1 VTRARVAP
9 AIRGTDFY
17 MTPVALDYETF
28 YSPKLK
34 YSVKTM
40 IAEQYCRHDLF
51 DPYMIAASDGST
63 CWAGHPKDFYWP
75 AVENKLGLAHNSYF
89 DESVTA
95 EMDRRGMKPGHNPS
109 QWHCTAN
116 LTSFLCNRRS
126 LDQAVEHLYGV
137 KLDKS
142 MRSDAKDK
150 RWQDFSETE
159 QKAMLDYAR
168 RDAYW
173 CWKLWNDHSHK
184 WPTLERRLSQLT
196 VAQGRRG
203 VQINVDLLD
212 QYICQTH
219 EMKMNTEEQIPWIKD
234 ADDEEWEDFKTKPTS
249 TKCIA
254 EQCRR
259 KNIPCPPTKSDD
271 EEGYQLWE
279 DTYHKDH
286 PWIMAV
292 SAWRSINKLYRTFV
306 RVKERLRDDGTLP
319 FGLKYFGAHTGRWS
333 GDAGVNFQNMR
344 KIPVFCNEFGLM
356 EMNEKRC
363 IKAVEHYDEIG
374 QWPEWVRWAIDFR
387 NLVMPRPGTKMIVS
401 DLSQIEPRVL
411 AWLCGD
417 TKMLELLQA
426 GFGPYEAHAR
436 ASMDW
441 VGGKLKDENKALYA
455 LAKARVLA
463 LGYGAG
469 WEKFIKMAMTLAGLD
484 ITEGDPEFEWIA
496 NPRTGVLEQKPGFGK
511 RSREI
516 VKDFRAQNPLISG
529 ESGIWKT
536 LDKKFKESV
545 GSDFTMNLPSG
556 RKMIYSR
563 VRCERRVKP
572 NSDTGKPEWEHVY
585 TCDIG
590 GKRTK
595 SYGGKLTENIT
606 QAVAR
611 DVFGEHLIAMED
623 NGWTNLFS
631 VHDEAVLEV
640 DESVTAKDVEHAMSK
655 CPDWLK
661 GCPIAAEAKEVEFY
675 CK

>member
-1 VTRARVAP
+1 
-9 AIRGTDFY
+9 
-17 MTPVALDYETF
+17 MTPVAIDYET
-28 YSPKLK
+28 YYAPKLK

-63 CWAGHPKDFYWP
+63 CWAGPIKDFNWS
-75 AVENKLGLAHNSYF
+75 AVDGQLGLAHNSYF

-95 EMDRRGMKPGHNPS
+95 ELDRREWKPKSNPA

-126 LDQAVEHLYGV
+126 LDQAVEFLYGV
-137 KLDKS
+137 RLDKS
-142 MRSDAKDK
+142 MRSDAKNK
-150 RWQDFSETE
+150 RWQDFNPDE
-159 QKAMLDYAR
+159 QKHMLDYAR

-173 CWKLWNDHSHK
+173 CWKIWNDHSHK

-203 VQINVDLLD
+203 VQINVELLD
-212 QYICQTH
+212 LYICQSH
-219 EMKMNTEEQIPWIKD
+219 EMKHNTEQMIPWIKD
-234 ADDEEWEDFKTKPTS
+234 SEDDEEGWDDFNTKPTS

-259 KNIPCPPTKSDD
+259 KGIPCPPTKSDD
-271 EEGYQLWE
+271 EEGYQAWE
-279 DTYHKDH
+279 DTYAKDH
-286 PWIMAV
+286 PWILAV
-292 SAWRSINKLYRTFV
+292 SAWRSINKIYKTFV
-306 RVKERLRDDGTLP
+306 KVKERLRGDGTLP

-333 GDAGVNFQNMR
+333 GDSGVNFQNMR
-344 KIPVFCNEFGLM
+344 KVPIFCNEHGLM

-363 IKAVEHYDEIG
+363 MAAVGYYEEVG
-374 QWPEWVRWAIDFR
+374 QWPDWIKFAIDFR
-387 NLVMPRPGTKMIVS
+387 NLVIPRPGKKMIVS

-417 TKMLELLQA
+417 QAMLQLL
-426 GFGPYEAHAR
+426 GSGLGPYEAHAISTMGWK
-436 ASMDW
+436 AGSIPP
-441 VGGKLKDENKALYA
+441 LKKANSKMYA

-484 ITEGDPEFEWIA
+484 ITEDDPEWIEE
-496 NPRTGVLEQKPGFGK
+496 PHPLTGVLQKKSGFGK

-516 VKDFRAQNPLISG
+516 VKEFREQNPLIAG
-529 ESGIWKT
+529 QDGIWKR
-536 LDKKFKESV
+536 LDSMFKRSV
-545 GSDFTMNLPSG
+545 GEDFTMTLPSG
-556 RKMIYSR
+556 RKMVYTK
-563 VRCERRVKP
+563 VRCEKRLKP
-572 NSDTGKPEWEHVY
+572 NHETKKPEWQDVY
-585 TCDIG
+585 TAEVG
-590 GKRTK
+590 GKRYQN
-595 SYGGKLTENIT
+595 YGGKLTENIT

-640 DESVTAKDVEHAMSK
+640 DQDVSAKDVEHTMSK
-655 CPDWLK
+655 CPEWLK

>member
-1 VTRARVAP
+1 
-9 AIRGTDFY
+9 
-17 MTPVALDYETF
+17 MTPVAIDYETF

-51 DPYMIAASDGST
+51 DPYMIAVSDGAN
-63 CWAGHPKDFYWP
+63 CWAGPIKDFNWS
-75 AVENKLGLAHNSYF
+75 AVEGKLGLAHNSYF

-95 EMDRRGMKPGHNPS
+95 EVERRGLKPNINPAA
-109 QWHCTAN
+109 WHCTAN

-126 LDQAVEHLYGV
+126 LDQAVEFLYNV
-137 KLDKS
+137 RLDKS
-142 MRSDAKDK
+142 MRSDAKDRQWK
-150 RWQDFSETE
+150 DFSTE
-159 QKAMLDYAR
+159 DQKHMLEYAR

-173 CWKLWNDHSHK
+173 CWKIWNDHSHR

-203 VQINVDLLD
+203 VQINTELLD
-212 QYICQTH
+212 RYICQSH
-219 EMKMNTEEQIPWIKD
+219 EMLRNTENLIPWIKD
-234 ADDEEWEDFKTKPTS
+234 ADDDEWEDFNKKPTS

-259 KNIPCPPTKSDD
+259 KGIPCPPTKSDD
-271 EEGYQLWE
+271 EEGYQEWE
-279 DTYHKDH
+279 DTYAKDH
-286 PWIMAV
+286 SWILAV
-292 SAWRSINKLYRTFV
+292 SAWRSINKIYRTFLK
-306 RVKERLRDDGTLP
+306 VKERLRGDGTMP

-333 GDAGVNFQNMR
+333 GDSGVNFQNMR
-344 KIPVFCNEFGLM
+344 KIPIFCNEHGLM
-356 EMNEKRC
+356 ETNEKRC
-363 IKAVEHYDEIG
+363 IDAVKCFKKLG
-374 QWPEWVRWAIDFR
+374 QWPEWVRFSIDFR
-387 NLVMPRPGTKMIVS
+387 NLVIPRPGKKMIVS

-417 TKMLELLQA
+417 TAMLELLAQ

-436 ASMDW
+436 NSMKW
-441 VGGKLKDENKALYA
+441 TGGKLKDENEGLYA

-484 ITEGDPEFEWIA
+484 ITENDPEWVEEPHPF
-496 NPRTGVLEQKPGFGK
+496 TGVIERKSGFGK

-516 VKDFRAQNPLISG
+516 VREFRDQNPLIADRDT
-529 ESGIWKT
+529 GIWGK
-536 LDKKFKESV
+536 LDMAFKRSIGE
-545 GSDFTMNLPSG
+545 DFTMTLPSG
-556 RKMIYSR
+556 RKMVYTK
-563 VRCERRVKP
+563 VRCEKRLRP
-572 NSDTGKPEWEHVY
+572 NRETSKPEWQNVFTAEV
-585 TCDIG
+585 G
-590 GKRTK
+590 GRRYPN
-595 SYGGKLTENIT
+595 YGGKLTENIT

-640 DESVTAKDVEHAMSK
+640 DQGISPKDVEHAMSK

-661 GCPIAAEAKEVEFY
+661 GCPIAAEAKEVDFY

>member
-1 VTRARVAP
+1 
-9 AIRGTDFY
+9 
-17 MTPVALDYETF
+17 MTPIALDYET
-28 YSPKLK
+28 YYAPKLK

-51 DPYMIAASDGST
+51 DPYMLAASDGST
-63 CWAGHPKDFYWP
+63 CWAGPVKDFNWA
-75 AVENKLGLAHNSYF
+75 AVEGKMALAHNSYF

-95 EMDRRGMKPGHNPS
+95 EIERRGNKPGINPA

-126 LDQAVEHLYGV
+126 LDQAVEFLYGV

-142 MRSDAKDK
+142 MRSDAANK
-150 RWQDFSETE
+150 RWQDFPENE

-173 CWKLWNDHSHK
+173 CWKIWNDHSHK

-203 VQINVDLLD
+203 VQINTELLD
-212 QYICQTH
+212 QYICQSH
-219 EMKMNTEEQIPWIKD
+219 EMKMSTEQLIPWIKD
-234 ADDEEWEDFKTKPTS
+234 ADDEEWEGFNTKPTS

-254 EQCRR
+254 EQCNR
-259 KNIPCPPTKSDD
+259 KGIPCPPTKSDD
-271 EEGYQLWE
+271 EEGYQEWE
-279 DTYHKDH
+279 DTYAKDH
-286 PWIMAV
+286 PWILAV
-292 SAWRSINKLYRTFV
+292 SAWRSINKIYRTFMK
-306 RVKERLRDDGTLP
+306 VKDRLRGDGTLP

-333 GDAGVNFQNMR
+333 GDSGVNFQNMR
-344 KIPVFCNEFGLM
+344 KIPIFCNEQGLM

-363 IKAVEHYDEIG
+363 VRAVEYYDEVG
-374 QWPEWVRWAIDFR
+374 QWPDWVRYAIDFR
-387 NLVMPRPGTKMIVS
+387 NLVMPRPGKKMIVS

-411 AWLCGD
+411 AWLAGD
-417 TKMLELLQA
+417 TAMLKLLSS
-426 GFGPYEAHAR
+426 GMGPYEAHAR
-436 ASMDW
+436 ATMKWD
-441 VGGKLKDENKALYA
+441 GGELKKCDKKLYA

-484 ITEGDPEFEWIA
+484 ITEDDPEWVEEPHPF
-496 NPRTGVLEQKPGFGK
+496 TGVIERKSGFGK

-516 VKDFRAQNPLISG
+516 VKEFREQNPLIAG
-529 ESGIWKT
+529 KEGVGIWSR
-536 LDKKFKESV
+536 LDDMFKRSV
-545 GSDFTMNLPSG
+545 GEDFVMTLPSG
-556 RKMIYSR
+556 RKMTYSK
-563 VRCERRVKP
+563 VRCEKRLRP
-572 NSDTGKPEWEHVY
+572 NKETKKPEWENVF

-590 GKRTK
+590 GKRVK

-640 DESVTAKDVEHAMSK
+640 DQDVSAKDVEHAMSK
-655 CPDWLK
+655 CPEWLK